1 MRESYRVGLYTLGCK
16 VAQYETEAV
25 CEAFEKM
32 GFIRTNFEDV
42 CDVYVINTCTVTA
55 ESNRKCR
62 QMIRRAIKRNPDAL
76 VMVMGCYSQTTP
88 EDILKIEGVSYISGT
103 ADKLLLP
110 KRAAQLLE
118 KRGKG
123 EKALPVCE
131 VSSLENAVFEDMR
144 IEKTERTRAY
154 VKIEDGCDCRCTYC
168 AIPNARGPVRS
179 KPMPDILE
187 EIKALS
193 KKGTKEIVLT
203 GIEIASYGKDLG
215 KVRLIDLLE
224 EIERAGIA
232 ERIRLGSITPEI
244 LTEDSILRLKNIS
257 CLAPHLHISMQS
269 GSDTIL
275 RAMKR
280 RYNVKM
286 AERSLSLLRTHIPDI
301 MFTCDMIA
309 GFPGETE
316 ENHNETASF
325 MKRAEFLNAHVFT
338 YSKRDN
344 TPAAY
349 YDGQLEESVKHERC
363 LALTALQKEITDGIL
378 KRLTK
383 EKKEMSAILETLDG
397 NMITGHTASFVE
409 IKAECTEDLRG
420 QMRPVLPISHENG
433 VLFCKIL

>member
-1 MRESYRVGLYTLGCK
+1 MQCARRVGLYTLGCK
-16 VAQYETEAV
+16 VSQYETEAV
-25 CEAFEKM
+25 CEAFEKI
-32 GFIRTNFEDV
+32 GFIRADFDGV

-62 QMIRRAIKRNPDAL
+62 QMIRRAIKKNPDAL

-88 EDILKIEGVSYISGT
+88 DDILKIEGVSYISGT
-103 ADKLLLP
+103 KDKLLLP
-110 KRAAQLLE
+110 QKAIELLE
-118 KRGKG
+118 RKNTDI
-123 EKALPVCE
+123 KALPVLE

-144 IEKTERTRAY
+144 IEKTVRTRAY

-168 AIPNARGPVRS
+168 AVPNARGPVRS

-193 KKGTKEIVLT
+193 EKGTKEIVLT

-215 KVRLIDLLE
+215 KERLIELLE
-224 EIERAGIA
+224 AIEREGCA

-244 LTEDSILRLKNIS
+244 LTEDFILRLKKIS

-269 GSDTIL
+269 GSDDIL

-286 AERSLSLLRTHIPDI
+286 AERSLSLLREHIPDI

-316 ENHNETASF
+316 ENHNETAGF
-325 MKRAEFLNAHVFT
+325 MKRIGFLDAHVFT
-338 YSKRDN
+338 YSKREN

-349 YDGQLEESVKHERC
+349 YDGQLEEGVKHERC
-363 LALTALQKEITDGIL
+363 LALTALQKEIKDGIL
-378 KRLTK
+378 KRLTE
-383 EKKEMSAILETLDG
+383 EKKEMSAIFETLDK
-397 NMITGHTASFVE
+397 NIITGHTASFVE

-420 QMRPVLPISHENG
+420 QIRPVLPLSYENG
-433 VLFCKIL
+433 ILFCKIL